1 METQAAPRMQQ
12 RSKSQKGSQ
21 HVAQCPTPLRRSNTG
36 SSHLDVLREAY
47 AAVASGGSQI
57 PVHELVQAAR
67 LVHQIG
73 ATLSEQLNKKFESTS

>member
-1 METQAAPRMQQ
+1 METRAPRTHQ
-12 RSKSQKGSQ
+12 RSKSQKASQ
-21 HVAQCPTPLRRSNTG
+21 HVAQHPTPLRRSG
-36 SSHLDVLREAY
+36 SSRLDALREAY

-73 ATLSEQLNKKFESTS
+73 ATLSEQISKKFESSS